1 MRLIRKYLVF
11 INKNGKPVKIVPITD
26 AKTFTL
32 KIHAK
37 LIAINKL
44 IPKKGL
50 KLVHTP
56 KANPNAISCGEALRC
71 FNLFI

>member
-1 MRLIRKYLVF
+1 MYNDFVLVGPKTDQKECSSIEEKLIE
-11 INKNGKPVKIVPITD
+11 
-26 AKTFTL
+26 
-32 KIHAK
+32 
-37 LIAINKL
+37 IAINKL

-71 FNLFI
+71 FNLLI